1 MHLFLF
7 AAVPDP
13 GDGLHLHRP
22 LYLQLCPLRQGGNIL
37 ILSLQLAL
45 PLLARPRRHRPRRL
59 QAFFQLHQHP
69 VTGEVF
75 NHVLIGPAK
84 ANGARIEQRGQGTV
98 GAKRDKP
105 RQVAMD
111 PLKPRGG
118 RQAGIDGNNLLK
130 GCFEGVDMGDFACQL
145 SLLVGVSL
153 QANRAGQAHGGL
165 TAAGFRLLLDKQMAV
180 VPERHLQR
188 GFAGMLNHIDA
199 VERLVFRILAY
210 RRQLKDAGGQQA
222 ALAQGL
228 FQLLQFALELAKGA
242 VQTFNE
248 VIAGHIFH
256 LSYNMLDVFLT
267 IADLS
272 ICAKAHQAEVK
283 LGN

>member
-1 MHLFLF
+1 
-7 AAVPDP
+7 
-13 GDGLHLHRP
+13 
-22 LYLQLCPLRQGGNIL
+22 
-37 ILSLQLAL
+37 
-45 PLLARPRRHRPRRL
+45 
-59 QAFFQLHQHP
+59 
-69 VTGEVF
+69 
-75 NHVLIGPAK
+75 
-84 ANGARIEQRGQGTV
+84 
-98 GAKRDKP
+98 
-105 RQVAMD
+105 
-111 PLKPRGG
+111 
-118 RQAGIDGNNLLK
+118 
-130 GCFEGVDMGDFACQL
+130 
-145 SLLVGVSL
+145 
-153 QANRAGQAHGGL
+153 
-165 TAAGFRLLLDKQMAV
+165 
-180 VPERHLQR
+180 
-188 GFAGMLNHIDA
+188 ML
-199 VERLVFRILAY
+199 RILAY